1 MKLVSRLKLTA
12 ESWFDTLN
20 EEQKKAYVEEHPN
33 SKYSKNYNQADKSS
47 TYKGGISALIEDNK
61 KIDDEIRRLM
71 SYYTMETDNNKKMN
85 FLYKIEKLK
94 SQREHNYDTIEQFQ
108 EELNKLKVTSNIKI
122 ESAGN
127 ADFYEF
133 EQKCSDY
140 SEIKNLVES
149 FLKDLEMKD
158 SSISN
163 ISSACK
169 SFLNNKKSP
178 LSKKSKELLP
188 DLKEKAKT
196 DPAAAE
202 MLRIVQDYIKELKL

>member
-1 MKLVSRLKLTA
+1 MKTLSRLRLTA

-20 EEQKKAYVEEHPN
+20 EEQKKAYVKEHPN
-33 SKYSKNYNQADKSS
+33 SKYSKNYKQKDKSS
-47 TYKGGISALIEDNK
+47 TYKGGISALVEDNK
-61 KIDDEIRRLM
+61 KINEEIRRLM
-71 SYYTMETDNNKKMN
+71 GYYTVETDNNKKMN

-94 SQREHNYDTIEQFQ
+94 NQREHNYDTIEQFQ
-108 EELNKLKVTSNIKI
+108 EELNKLKIISSIKI

-127 ADFYEF
+127 SDFYEF

-158 SSISN
+158 PSITKIAST
-163 ISSACK
+163 CK
-169 SFLNNKKSP
+169 SYLNNRKSP

-188 DLKEKAKT
+188 DLKEKSKT

-202 MLRIVQDYIKELKL
+202 MLRIVEGYIKNLKL

>member
-1 MKLVSRLKLTA
+1 MKTLSRLRLTA

-20 EEQKKAYVEEHPN
+20 EEQKKAYVKEHPN
-33 SKYSKNYNQADKSS
+33 SKYSKNYKQKDKSS
-47 TYKGGISALIEDNK
+47 TYKGGISALVEDNK
-61 KIDDEIRRLM
+61 KINEEIRRLM
-71 SYYTMETDNNKKMN
+71 GYYTMETDNNKKMN

-94 SQREHNYDTIEQFQ
+94 NQREHNYDTIEQFQ
-108 EELNKLKVTSNIKI
+108 EELNKLKITSNIKI

-127 ADFYEF
+127 SDFYEF

-158 SSISN
+158 PSITKIVST
-163 ISSACK
+163 CK
-169 SFLNNKKSP
+169 SYLNSKKNP

-196 DPAAAE
+196 DPAATE
-202 MLRIVQDYIKELKL
+202 MLRIVEGYIKNLKL